1 MTKITF
7 ETDNSDNSRMV
18 SLDDILDLIIG
29 RESENQEKSY
39 FGFIKTNDSNILTK
53 IKEYTMDMKEKDF
66 SGLDKLQIE
75 HLIEEASTDLK
86 DAVTAANF
94 DYLRGGMKLGV
105 RLLFDLRFCII
116 SVCMVP
122 IR

>member
-1 MTKITF
+1 
-7 ETDNSDNSRMV
+7 
-18 SLDDILDLIIG
+18 
-29 RESENQEKSY
+29 
-39 FGFIKTNDSNILTK
+39 
-53 IKEYTMDMKEKDF
+53 MKEKDF

-105 RLLFDLRFCII
+105 RLLFEL
-116 SVCMVP
+116 MV
-122 IR
+122 

>member
-53 IKEYTMDMKEKDF
+53 IKEYTMNMKEKDF

-86 DAVTAANF
+86 DAVTSANF

-105 RLLFDLRFCII
+105 RLLFEL
-116 SVCMVP
+116 MV
-122 IR
+122 

>member
-53 IKEYTMDMKEKDF
+53 IKEYTMK
-66 SGLDKLQIE
+66 
-75 HLIEEASTDLK
+75 
-86 DAVTAANF
+86 
-94 DYLRGGMKLGV
+94 
-105 RLLFDLRFCII
+105 
-116 SVCMVP
+116 
-122 IR
+122 

>member
-18 SLDDILDLIIG
+18 NLDDILDLIIG

-39 FGFIKTNDSNILTK
+39 FGFIKILTK

-105 RLLFDLRFCII
+105 RLLFEL
-116 SVCMVP
+116 MV
-122 IR
+122 